1 MRCRIK
7 NISYHCLLLLLAV
20 QMVNLS
26 IDSVNFYCSLHD
38 TTPIKDLDYDDS
50 MIEFFVENVLG
61 CPTNTFHD
69 QANSNNPS
77 KQQQNILH
85 LDLKCDHL
93 IAFSDFNQVQKKI
106 INFFP
111 KNEKAVIL
119 YNKEVLPKPP
129 QHLSV

>member
-1 MRCRIK
+1 
-7 NISYHCLLLLLAV
+7 
-20 QMVNLS
+20 MVNLS
-26 IDSVNFYCSLHD
+26 IDSVDFYSPSQI
-38 TTPIKDLDYDDS
+38 TTPVKDLDYDDS
-50 MIEFFVENVLG
+50 MIEYLVENVMG
-61 CPTNTFHD
+61 CPTTTFHD

-93 IAFSDFNQVQKKI
+93 MAFSDFNQIQKKI
-106 INFFP
+106 VTFFP